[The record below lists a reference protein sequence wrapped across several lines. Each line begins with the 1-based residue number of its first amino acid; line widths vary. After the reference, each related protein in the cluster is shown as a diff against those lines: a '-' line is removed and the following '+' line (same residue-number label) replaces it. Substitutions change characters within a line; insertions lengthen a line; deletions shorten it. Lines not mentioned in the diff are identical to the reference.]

1 LEDSWS
7 ADPRFVSRT
16 AFLTEDLRRD
26 AEEPNLRTH
35 LCRAYSLDDLQRAVA
50 EIEPVLSQLSK
61 GLKASRA
68 ELSATEDQLRT
79 AEEELAASGVRAT
92 AAAEAVETTRT
103 AHTEARA
110 ALDQARPAASH

>member
-1 LEDSWS
+1 TLDGHDVDETEAMRLLEESWS

-26 AEEPNLRTH
+26 ADEPNLRTH

-61 GLKASRA
+61 SLKASRA
-68 ELSATEDQLRT
+68 ELSGTEDQLRQ
-79 AEEELAASGVRAT
+79 AREDLAAVGLRVASAG
-92 AAAEAVETTRT
+92 EAVD
-103 AHTEARA
+103 A
-110 ALDQARPAASH
+110 